1 MDKIGYRGE
10 ITIISTL
17 RNGKKITK
25 KYHNHGTPD
34 LFKFL
39 VNCLVRTEGVFG
51 GAPRLIDVVSADSG
65 DNAGKTILKSK
76 RIIGARPVLETASS
90 TSAEN
95 KWFAEFSAVITKSDL
110 ADNASGVQ
118 NVKLKLYDGSKESV
132 LLAETDNAMAN
143 FLFGLSTQVA
153 ISAQIVWRM
162 YFENVTTGGNS

>member
-39 VNCLVRTEGVFG
+39 VNCLVRTEGVLG

-65 DNAGKTILKSK
+65 DNSGKTILKSK
-76 RIIGARPVLETASS
+76 RIIGARPVFE
-90 TSAEN
+90 ED

-110 ADNASGVQ
+110 ADNASGAE
-118 NVKLKLYDGSKESV
+118 NVKLKLYDGSKNPV
-132 LLAETDNAMAN
+132 LLAKTDNAMNN
-143 FLFGLSTQVA
+143 FLSGLSTQVA
-153 ISAQIVWRM
+153 ISAQVVWRM
-162 YFENVTTGGNS
+162 YFENVTTTGGNT